1 MSGASDQ
8 RAGGERV
15 QVQLSLKVVVTDREA
30 LCEYVKRRYAACWFE
45 SDWEPADLAEAV
57 LEALVVSNENPSPD
71 EYGIE
76 LLETQATLMP
86 GG

>member
-8 RAGGERV
+8 QAGGEQV
-15 QVQLSLKVVVTDREA
+15 QVRFKVVVTDRDA
-30 LCEYVKRRYAACWFE
+30 LREYVKRRYAACWFE
-45 SDWEPADLAEAV
+45 RDWEPADLAEAV

-86 GG
+86 DG